1 MLTNL
6 GLVRQSSGFKK
17 PTMNS
22 LGRAIM
28 ICTKSVKITLET
40 EIEHPM
46 TSQTISN
53 NKFTTRLAA
62 RLERNSRRVI
72 AGALVLTALLTI
84 PYFLLVPDTE
94 ASQDPSGEV
103 FDIRDDI
110 DERFES
116 EIHGTSW
123 LFESRTDDI
132 LTRDGLLE
140 VLDNSRALRDADRR
154 GELSPERLPEQPYL
168 ITRLDPDTG
177 RSISGIDTL
186 ADAVDEV
193 FRADPR
199 LAPSLAEA
207 TDEQV
212 KIVIHN
218 LFSDQRSSG
227 LREAISVR
235 ATSEQR
241 TVLDQEIIWWTAPA
255 IISFSLADNQK
266 LGGGTQQI
274 GLGADDTV
282 IDKEEFNR
290 NVQEILRGEQ
300 VHNQVWGI
308 GIDVSLESADQGAV
322 AGTFIMF
329 TVIGAIIVIGI
340 SLRSYWAMALTGA
353 GLGILMVW
361 LKGLSNLIG
370 LEGGLIIELIVPVAM
385 IALGIDFA
393 VHALKRYEEEKLLGF
408 EPREAFVVGLGGVLG
423 ALALAFASDG
433 LAFLSNTSSG
443 IESVVHFGI
452 AAAIAVASSFFVL
465 GVIVPLAMM
474 EIDLIRA
481 GRPGRAG
488 RFARIG
494 TVFFSIDVAVLSGVA
509 VVFTVARGVIPNG
522 LELVILATTIGLHL
536 LLPLYIVSR
545 RPVVTVGDAESRPHI
560 AKKAANGLLVVVVTA
575 LARWRYIVL
584 PAALGITVL
593 SGIFA
598 SRLEASF
605 DVKDFFSSDADFV
618 VSLDKTDE
626 HIGDRAGEF
635 AIIYLQGDFTDPTA
649 IATTDQFINNLGKN
663 SYVARGTTGKPDVT
677 QSVVSITRRIT
688 SSDRSRSLAEELTGV
703 VIVDANEDGLPDD
716 RTGQKAVLDYA
727 ISVGVPLDEE
737 TLVMTAS
744 QVREIIDYR
753 DGSEVQTTIFMVGIP
768 GTRRQEVVK
777 AASEALESDL
787 VIFDESDA
795 VTVSELTGSPFT
807 RQAQLEATTE
817 ALQRSIPIA
826 AIGALVL
833 LLLVMRS
840 IRYAVVTV
848 IPIGLVVA
856 WLYAIMYIG
865 GFAFNFV
872 TATIGA
878 VSIGVGIDFSIHMT
892 ERFRE
897 ELGRASSRGD
907 ALARAT
913 KGTGVALAASAASSI
928 VGFVILGLA
937 PMPLFSSYGFLT
949 AIMIAVALAASL
961 FVLPSLL
968 VLVTPDFARKPVA
981 ESALGEITLES
992 PGN

>member
-235 ATSEQR
+235 ATSEQ
-241 TVLDQEIIWWTAPA
+241 
-255 IISFSLADNQK
+255 
-266 LGGGTQQI
+266 QI

-329 TVIGAIIVIGI
+329 TVIGAIIVISI

-509 VVFTVARGVIPNG
+509 VAFTVTRGVIPNG

-737 TLVMTAS
+737 TLVLTAS

-992 PGN
+992 PDN